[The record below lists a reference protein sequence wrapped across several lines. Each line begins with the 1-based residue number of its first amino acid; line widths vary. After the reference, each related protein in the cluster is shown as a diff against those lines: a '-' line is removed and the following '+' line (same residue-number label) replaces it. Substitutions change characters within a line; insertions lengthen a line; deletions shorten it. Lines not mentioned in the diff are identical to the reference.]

1 MSTTQDDL
9 LKQVQELRAEAEKAG
24 LVASDPWASLDAV
37 WKGPDVDLEQITVI
51 GEETLDAVRQ
61 AHAQGK
67 AEASIIGK
75 ALDLAKLLLPAALV
89 ARG

>member
-1 MSTTQDDL
+1 MSTPQDDL

-51 GEETLDAVRQ
+51 GEETLEAVRQ
-61 AHAQGK
+61 ACAEGK
-67 AEASIIGK
+67 ADTNLLTK
-75 ALDLAKLLLPAALV
+75 ALDLAKLLLPAALM
-89 ARG
+89 AH